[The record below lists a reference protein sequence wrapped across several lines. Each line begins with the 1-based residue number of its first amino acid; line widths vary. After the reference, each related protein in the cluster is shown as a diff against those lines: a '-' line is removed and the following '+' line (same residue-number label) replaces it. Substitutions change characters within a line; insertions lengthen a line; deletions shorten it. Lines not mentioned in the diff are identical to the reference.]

1 MPHATFFATYHCSSK
16 FLLALD
22 LIDKIAWG
30 VSKVVQFDAV
40 GVASCL
46 GHSYVIFDGVLNS
59 LESVAELVATATT
72 PLLFRASEGERAPMD
87 ARALVLFAVKAY
99 TISNVV
105 NFLLYPATTTVV
117 SAFGFV
123 NVSESFRGSTRGAV
137 KRWTCFLLATYFC
150 PR

>member
-1 MPHATFFATYHCSSK
+1 MRLSLCASLHSAK
-16 FLLALD
+16 FLLVLD

-46 GHSYVIFDGVLNS
+46 GHSYVIFDGFMNS
-59 LESVAELVATATT
+59 FESIAELIATAAA
-72 PLLFRASEGERAPMD
+72 PILFRASEGAGAKMD
-87 ARALVLFAVKAY
+87 ARALVLFALKAY

-105 NFLLYPATTTVV
+105 NFLLYPVATLAV

-123 NVSESFRGSTRGAV
+123 NVSD
-137 KRWTCFLLATYFC
+137 K
-150 PR
+150 